1 MKLFWKNEVI
11 KNKSFNPCIISTPI
25 YRTRK
30 LPSIPD
36 FFAPTKA
43 GIPGSNNINV
53 FKILLL
59 LLVFTSFIHPQ
70 RIKDIA
76 TISGNNYEQVIGY
89 GLVVG
94 LAGTGDSY
102 RTQFTMQSITSMLK
116 RFGITVPQTDVKTRN
131 VAAVMVTANI
141 NSNFKPGAKFDV
153 TVSSMGDA
161 TSLLGGTL
169 LLTPLSAIDGNVYAF
184 AQGSMS
190 VGGYDYK
197 TSTGNRVAKNQT
209 LAGRVPQGGVV
220 KEAIVGKLPN
230 DKIVS
235 VYLRMPD
242 LTTSNNVANSINAKF
257 GDSAAISIDASE
269 IKVSV
274 PSERQKNIVGFLA
287 ELEVLNVQTDYVAKV
302 VLNERTGTVVA
313 GSNVMIK
320 PVSITHG
327 SLNITIENY
336 PIVSQPGAFS
346 NGTTAVVNN
355 FIPSVTRDSTNT
367 IAILGASNVQEV
379 ASALNSLK
387 VSSEEIIAIFQ
398 ALKEAGALIAEL
410 VII

>member
-1 MKLFWKNEVI
+1 MKHRNRIIIALFLF
-11 KNKSFNPCIISTPI
+11 SSLI
-25 YRTRK
+25 Y
-30 LPSIPD
+30 S
-36 FFAPTKA
+36 
-43 GIPGSNNINV
+43 
-53 FKILLL
+53 
-59 LLVFTSFIHPQ
+59 Q

-76 TISGNNYEQVIGY
+76 TISGDNAEQVIGY

-131 VAAVMVTANI
+131 VAAVMVTANL
-141 NSNFKPGAKFDV
+141 NSSYKPGAKFDV

-169 LLTPLSAIDGNVYAF
+169 LMTPLSGIAGEVYAF
-184 AQGSMS
+184 AQGSIS
-190 VGGYDYK
+190 IGGYDFN
-197 TSTGNRVAKNQT
+197 TSTGSRVSKNHS
-209 LAGRVPQGGVV
+209 LAGRVPQGGVM
-220 KEAIVGKLPN
+220 KETLESEMVTDQQI
-230 DKIVS
+230 S

-242 LTTSNNVANSINAKF
+242 LTTSNNVAKSINAKF
-257 GDSAAISIDASE
+257 GDSIATSIDASE
-269 IKVSV
+269 IRVSV
-274 PSERQKNIVGFLA
+274 PTDRQTNIVNFLA
-287 ELEVLNVQTDYVAKV
+287 ELEILTVETDQIAKV

-313 GSNVMIK
+313 GTNVQIK

-346 NGTTAVVNN
+346 NGTTAVLDNL
-355 FIPSVTRDSTNT
+355 IPYATQDSTNT
-367 IAILGASNVQEV
+367 IAISGASNVQEV
-379 ASALNSLK
+379 ATALNSLK
-387 VSSEEIIAIFQ
+387 VTPKEIIAIFQ